1 MCNENNDYIGTIFE
15 SDGLQRIEQCSD
27 NHFSAG
33 KNGVKDI
40 FTTVDKKV
48 EFIIFENNCLAY
60 VKSIYGHQAYYPVF
74 PTKLEKPIKAVLMDL
89 DGTTVKSE
97 MFWVDIIQK
106 TIAKISEYTKF
117 EFDNSDIPF
126 VSGHSVS
133 EHLSYAIQKYCP
145 ERCLSDAISIYYEIT
160 YEEMEKIKY
169 GKGNVSAFVPRDGIK
184 DFLLELKSSNIK
196 IALVT
201 SGLYEKAYPE
211 ILSVFKIVSLGEP
224 EKFYDCIITA
234 GYPLKKGFVGTLGEL
249 SPKPH
254 PWLYAEACSVGL
266 GIDWKNRNSVIGI
279 EDSGAGIC
287 SIKLAGYVP
296 IGITGGNIL
305 KSGTK
310 CLCNYYGELEGIL
323 CNIINN
329 R

>member
-1 MCNENNDYIGTIFE
+1 MHNKNKDYIGTIFE
-15 SDGLQRIEQCSD
+15 SDGMQRIEQCSD
-27 NHFSAG
+27 NHFSVG
-33 KNGVKDI
+33 KYGVKDI
-40 FTTVDKKV
+40 LTTKDKKI

-60 VKSIYGHQAYYPVF
+60 VKSVYGHQVYYPVF

-97 MFWVDIIQK
+97 LFWIDIIQK
-106 TIAKISEYTKF
+106 TIAKISENTKF
-117 EFDNSDIPF
+117 EFENSDMPF

-133 EHLSYAIQKYCP
+133 EHLSYAIRKYCP
-145 ERCLSDAISIYYEIT
+145 ERSLSDAISIYCEIT
-160 YEEMEKIKY
+160 HEEMEKVKS
-169 GKGNVSAFVPRDGIK
+169 GKGNISAFVPRKDIK
-184 DFLLELKSSNIK
+184 DFLLELKSNNIK
-196 IALVT
+196 ISLVT

-211 ILSVFKIVSLGEP
+211 ILSVFKTLGLGEP

-234 GYPLKKGFVGTLGEL
+234 GYPLKKGSVGTLGEL

-296 IGITGGNIL
+296 IGITGGNIIE
-305 KSGTK
+305 SGTK
-310 CLCNYYGELEGIL
+310 CLCNYYGELEDIL

>member
-1 MCNENNDYIGTIFE
+1 MWNKEIDYIGTIYE
-15 SDGLQRIEQCSD
+15 SDRMQRIEQCSD
-27 NHFSAG
+27 MHFSVG
-33 KNGVKDI
+33 KYGVKDI
-40 FTTVDKKV
+40 WTTADRKV

-74 PTKLEKPIKAVLMDL
+74 PTNLEKPIKAVLMDL

-97 MFWVDIIQK
+97 LFWIDIIQK
-106 TIAKISEYTKF
+106 TIAKISEYNRF
-117 EFDNSDIPF
+117 EFENSDIPY

-145 ERCLSDAISIYYEIT
+145 EKCLSDAISIYYEIT
-160 YEEMEKIKY
+160 HEEMEKIKY
-169 GKGNVSAFVPRDGIK
+169 GKGNINAFIPRKGIK
-184 DFLLELKSSNIK
+184 DFLLELKSNNIK

-211 ILSVFKIVSLGEP
+211 ILSVFKMLGLGEP

-266 GIDWKNRNSVIGI
+266 GIDWKNRNSVIGV

-287 SIKLAGYVP
+287 SIKIAGYVP
-296 IGITGGNIL
+296 IGIKGGNIME
-305 KSGTK
+305 SGTK
-310 CLCNYYGELEGIL
+310 CLCSYYGDLEEIL
-323 CNIINN
+323 HDIINN
-329 R
+329 E